1 MDIDTSRRSFLTGAA
16 AALTVPLALPAAA
29 QMTEALMPELARWPD
44 SYLRIDADGIVTCI
58 LPTCEMG
65 QGTHTGQAMILAE
78 ELGADLS
85 TIRIE
90 MPTQPSEPFRLPF
103 GQMRSVGSY
112 GIRFFHDPMRRA
124 AAQMRLMLVQAAA
137 DQLGVPKK
145 SLQARNGMIV
155 HEGTDRAI
163 PFADLVQAARML
175 PVPEPELLPEEER
188 TLTGTDV
195 PRLDTPAKTRGE
207 AIYAIDVTL
216 PDMAY
221 GAVRL
226 APVFMADVASMDPAS
241 VLDMPGVI
249 AVTQV
254 PRGAVVVAES
264 WWQAKQAADALDIT
278 FTQTAG
284 DTLDQATLEARI
296 AEGLSREDVPETL
309 TRGDPAGVLEA
320 AETVVEADYA
330 VPLLA
335 HACMEPVNC
344 TAQDTGDRVE
354 LWAGTQGHDWK
365 RMMLERELGITA
377 DQLFINTTFL
387 GGGFGRKTWHHDAV
401 QAVLASRAV
410 DGRPVKVIWSRED
423 DTAFGMYRQTMQA
436 RFRGAVDSDGR
447 ITAMT
452 VRVAGPQ
459 MGAAIVQENN
469 MDPFSL
475 LGLVDQPYAVPNYA
489 VDHAVVDIP
498 VPLSAWRAIATSF
511 TGYWMESFIDELA
524 DAAGMDPV
532 AFRLLNL
539 PEDSQARPV
548 LERAA
553 AMAGWDQTPPEG
565 VYRGVSV
572 VGSYN
577 SMVAQVAEVAM
588 VGEGDDARVTVPRVF
603 AAIDCGRA
611 IHPGQVETQIQGS
624 VIDALGPVLR
634 AKITLEG
641 GAAVQSNYTDYQLV
655 RIDEAPAVAVEI
667 VDTGASLGGVG
678 EPGVPPLAGA
688 VCNAVFAATG
698 RRIRALPLADH
709 GLA

>member
-1 MDIDTSRRSFLTGAA
+1 MTITTSRRAFLASA

-29 QMTEALMPELARWPD
+29 QMTETLSPEQARWPD
-44 SYLRIDADGIVTCI
+44 SFLRIGEDGTITCI

-78 ELGADLS
+78 ELGADLAS
-85 TIRIE
+85 VRIE
-90 MPTQPSEPFRLPF
+90 MPRQPSDPYRLPF

-112 GIRFFHDPMRRA
+112 GIRHFHDPMRRA
-124 AAQMRLMLVQAAA
+124 AAQMRMMLMQAAA
-137 DQLGVPKK
+137 DRLGVPEHA
-145 SLQARNGMIV
+145 LAAEGGRIV
-155 HEGTDRAI
+155 HPETGETI
-163 PFADLVQAARML
+163 PFADLVGEARLL
-175 PVPEPELLPEEER
+175 PVPAEPKLRPEAER
-188 TLTGTDV
+188 TLTGTNV

-216 PDMAY
+216 PAMAY

-226 APVFMADVASMDPAS
+226 APVFGADVAAMDPAS
-241 VLDMPGVI
+241 VQDMPGVI
-249 AVTQV
+249 AVVQV
-254 PRGAVVVAES
+254 PRGAVIVADS
-264 WWQAKQAADALDIT
+264 WWQARQAADALDIT
-278 FTQTAG
+278 FTQTEH
-284 DTLDQATLEARI
+284 DMLDEATLQARI
-296 AEGLSREDVPETL
+296 AEGLGRDDVPMTL
-309 TRGDPAGVLEA
+309 TRGDPSATLEGAG
-320 AETVVEADYA
+320 TVVEADYA

-335 HACMEPVNC
+335 HACMEPITC
-344 TAQDTGDRVE
+344 TAQATAGRTE

-365 RMMLERELGITA
+365 RMMLERELGIPA
-377 DQLFINTTFL
+377 EELFINTTYL

-401 QAVLASRAV
+401 QAVLASRSV
-410 DGRPVKVIWSRED
+410 GGRPVKVIWSREED
-423 DTAFGMYRQTMQA
+423 IAFGMYRQTMQA
-436 RFRGAVDSDGR
+436 RFRGAVDADGR

-511 TGYWMESFIDELA
+511 TGYWMESFVDELA
-524 DAAGMDPV
+524 NAAGMDPL

-539 PEDSQARPV
+539 PSDSRARPV

-553 AMAGWDQTPPEG
+553 AMAGWDDAPPEG
-565 VYRGVSV
+565 VHRGISV
-572 VGSYN
+572 VGSYG
-577 SMVAQVAEVAM
+577 SMVAQVAEVALD
-588 VGEGDDARVTVPRVF
+588 GERVSVPRVF

-624 VIDALGPVLR
+624 VIDALGPTLR
-634 AKITLEG
+634 AKITLED
-641 GAAVQSNYTDYQLV
+641 GAAVQSNYTDYPLI
-655 RIDEAPAVAVEI
+655 RIDEAPSVAVEI
-667 VDTGASLGGVG
+667 VETGAPLGGVG

-698 RRIRALPLADH
+698 RRIRSLPLSDH

>member
-1 MDIDTSRRSFLTGAA
+1 MTISTSRRAFLAGAA
-16 AALTVPLALPAAA
+16 SLTVPLAFPAAA
-29 QMTEALMPELARWPD
+29 QMTQALTPELARWPET
-44 SYLRIDADGIVTCI
+44 YLRLDADGAVTCI

-78 ELGADLS
+78 ELGADWR

-90 MPTQPSEPFRLPF
+90 MPTQPSEPYRLPF

-112 GIRFFHDPMRRA
+112 GIRYFHDPMRRA
-124 AAQMRLMLVQAAA
+124 AAQMRMMLTQAAA
-137 DQLGVPKK
+137 DRFGVPKHD
-145 SLQARNGMIV
+145 LEARAGMIL
-155 HEGTDRAI
+155 HAATSQAI
-163 PFADLVQAARML
+163 PFSELVASARLL
-175 PVPEPELLPEEER
+175 PVPAEPKLRPEAER
-188 TLTGTDV
+188 MLTGTSV

-216 PDMAY
+216 HDMAY

-226 APVFMADVASMDPAS
+226 APVFIADVASLDAS
-241 VLDMPGVI
+241 SVTDMPGVI
-249 AVTQV
+249 SVAQV
-254 PRGAVVVAES
+254 PRGAVVVAET

-278 FTQTAG
+278 FTET
-284 DTLDQATLEARI
+284 DDDVLDEQSLQARI
-296 AEGLSREDVPETL
+296 VEGLDRVDVPMTL
-309 TRGDPAGVLEA
+309 MRGDPQSVLDGTG
-320 AETVVEADYA
+320 TVIDADYA

-335 HACMEPVNC
+335 HACMEPINC
-344 TAQDTGDRVE
+344 TARASENRTE

-365 RMMLERELGITA
+365 RMMLERELGIPS
-377 DQLFINTTFL
+377 DQLFINTTYL

-401 QAVLASRAV
+401 QAVLASRAAG
-410 DGRPVKVIWSRED
+410 GRPVKVIWTRED

-436 RFRGAVDSDGR
+436 RFRGAVDADGH

-459 MGAAIVQENN
+459 MEAAIVQENN

-475 LGLVDQPYAVPNYA
+475 LGLVDQPYAVPNYS

-524 DAAGMDPV
+524 VAAGMDPLE
-532 AFRLLNL
+532 FRLLNL
-539 PEDSQARPV
+539 PADSRARPV
-548 LERAA
+548 LERVAE
-553 AMAGWDQTPPEG
+553 MAGWNATAPQG
-565 VYRGVSV
+565 VHRGVSV
-572 VGSYN
+572 VGSYG
-577 SMVAQVAEVAM
+577 SMVAQVAEIEL
-588 VGEGDDARVTVPRVF
+588 VGDRVTVPRVF

-634 AKITLEG
+634 AKITLEN
-641 GAAVQSNYTDYQLV
+641 GAAMQSNFPDYPLI
-655 RIDEAPAVAVEI
+655 RMDEAPEVTVDI
-667 VDTGASLGGVG
+667 VDTGAPLGGVG

-698 RRIRALPLADH
+698 RRIRSLPLADH
-709 GLA
+709 DLA

>member
-1 MDIDTSRRSFLTGAA
+1 MTITTSRRSFLAGT

-29 QMTEALMPELARWPD
+29 QMTQALSPEQARWPD
-44 SYLRIDADGIVTCI
+44 SFLRIDADGTITCI

-78 ELGADLS
+78 ELGADLAQV
-85 TIRIE
+85 RIE
-90 MPTQPSEPFRLPF
+90 MPRQPSDPYRLPF

-112 GIRFFHDPMRRA
+112 GIRHFHDPMRRA
-124 AAQMRLMLVQAAA
+124 AAQMRMMLMQAAA
-137 DQLGVPKK
+137 ERLGVPKHD
-145 SLQARNGMIV
+145 LAAQDGRIV
-155 HEGTDRAI
+155 HATTGEAI
-163 PFADLVQAARML
+163 PFADLVAEARLM
-175 PVPEPELLPEEER
+175 PVPAAPKLRPEAER
-188 TLTGTDV
+188 TLVGTDV
-195 PRLDTPAKTRGE
+195 PRLDTPAKVRGE
-207 AIYAIDVTL
+207 AVYAIDVTL

-221 GAVRL
+221 GAVRM
-226 APVFMADVASMDPAS
+226 APVFLADVASMDPSS
-241 VLDMPGVI
+241 VTDMPGVI
-249 AVTQV
+249 AVAQV

-264 WWQAKQAADALDIT
+264 WWQAKQAAEALDIT
-278 FTQTAG
+278 FAETPDDALDDAG
-284 DTLDQATLEARI
+284 LQARI
-296 AEGLSREDVPETL
+296 AEGLDREDVPMTL
-309 TRGDPAGVLEA
+309 TRGDPAATLEDA
-320 AETVVEADYA
+320 GTVVEADYA

-335 HACMEPVNC
+335 HACMEPITC

-377 DQLFINTTFL
+377 DQLFINTTYL

-410 DGRPVKVIWSRED
+410 GGRPVKVIWSRED
-423 DTAFGMYRQTMQA
+423 DTAFGLYRQTMQA
-436 RFRGAVDSDGR
+436 RFRGAIDSDGR

-459 MGAAIVQENN
+459 MGAAIVQDNN

-475 LGLVDQPYAVPNYA
+475 LGLVDQPYAVPNYS

-524 DAAGMDPV
+524 DAAGMDPLE
-532 AFRLLNL
+532 FRLLNL
-539 PEDSQARPV
+539 PSDSRARAV

-553 AMAGWDQTPPEG
+553 AMAGWTDAPPEG
-565 VYRGVSV
+565 VHRGISV
-572 VGSYN
+572 VGSYG
-577 SMVAQVAEVAM
+577 SLVAQVAEIAM
-588 VGEGDDARVTVPRVF
+588 DGERVTVPRVF
-603 AAIDCGRA
+603 AAIDCGQA

-624 VIDALGPVLR
+624 VIDALGPTLR

-641 GAAVQSNYTDYQLV
+641 GAAVQSNYTDYPLI
-655 RIDEAPAVAVEI
+655 RIDEAPDVAVEI
-667 VDTGASLGGVG
+667 VETGAPLGGVG

-698 RRIRALPLADH
+698 QRIRSLPLADH